1 MTGMML
7 LFSLLMWLL
16 APWQQSERRALGL
29 NGALTLDGSRPIMDN
44 ARVTVW
50 DFTWTRGVPEAM
62 ERTTSNAIWVSIAPV
77 AGQAVYWPKGAVRQ
91 AAPSSGADARSIVVA
106 LKDSP
111 PSTME
116 NKSAYPNAF
125 PRPAATKLLENDR
138 VIMWDYTW
146 TPGQPTPMH
155 FHDKDAL
162 VVYLKNGAL
171 KSTTPDG
178 KSIVNPLTVGKTTFN
193 ARDRVHTETLVEGE
207 SRAIITELK

>member
-1 MTGMML
+1 
-7 LFSLLMWLL
+7 
-16 APWQQSERRALGL
+16 
-29 NGALTLDGSRPIMDN
+29 
-44 ARVTVW
+44 
-50 DFTWTRGVPEAM
+50 
-62 ERTTSNAIWVSIAPV
+62 
-77 AGQAVYWPKGAVRQ
+77 
-91 AAPSSGADARSIVVA
+91 
-106 LKDSP
+106 
-111 PSTME
+111 ME

-125 PRPAATKLLENDR
+125 PRPAARKLLENDR

-178 KSIVNPLTVGKTTFN
+178 KSVVNPLTVGKTTFN